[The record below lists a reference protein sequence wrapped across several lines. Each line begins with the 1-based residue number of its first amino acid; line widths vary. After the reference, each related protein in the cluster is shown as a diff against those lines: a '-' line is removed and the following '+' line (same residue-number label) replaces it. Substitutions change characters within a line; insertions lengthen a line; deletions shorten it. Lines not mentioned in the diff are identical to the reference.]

1 MYAAGQ
7 AQPISLLTML
17 TNNRSASR
25 IRRRPMVSRKLSFSV
40 PERGSDGWQLEYEF
54 ALPETD
60 RKILFKGVEI
70 AEAAILTR
78 REALSHSPDG
88 FVEGQEIKIALDTLS
103 KLKKEGLKF
112 L

>member
-1 MYAAGQ
+1 
-7 AQPISLLTML
+7 
-17 TNNRSASR
+17 
-25 IRRRPMVSRKLSFSV
+25 MVSRKLSSSV
-40 PERGSDGWQLEYEF
+40 PERGSDGGQLEYEF
-54 ALPETD
+54 ALQETD
-60 RKILFKGVEI
+60 RKILFKRVEI

-103 KLKKEGLKF
+103 KLKKEALKF